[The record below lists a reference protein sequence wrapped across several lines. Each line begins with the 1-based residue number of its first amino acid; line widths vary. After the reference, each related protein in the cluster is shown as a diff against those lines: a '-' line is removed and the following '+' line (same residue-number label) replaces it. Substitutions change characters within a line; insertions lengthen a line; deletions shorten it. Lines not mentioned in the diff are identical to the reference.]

1 MGGVIHVDLFIDE
14 MPLQKLGSIL
24 LNYTPTKRWMRFS
37 VYVVVS
43 HNTIST
49 YDAKSKSAR
58 ILKKYS
64 HSNTPSLAKSVQ

>member
-14 MPLQKLGSIL
+14 IQLQKLRSIL

-37 VYVVVS
+37 VYVVVY
-43 HNTIST
+43 HKIS
-49 YDAKSKSAR
+49 YDAKSKSSR